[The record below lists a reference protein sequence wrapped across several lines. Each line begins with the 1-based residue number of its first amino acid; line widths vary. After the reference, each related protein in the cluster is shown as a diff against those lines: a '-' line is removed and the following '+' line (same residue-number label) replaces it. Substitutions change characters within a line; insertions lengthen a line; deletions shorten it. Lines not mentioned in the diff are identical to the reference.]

1 MATAKAIQYLLRPR
15 LARGLAVGVRAGPAG
30 GAGAMRH
37 VLLLGLVSVLVTVAG
52 FVEIR
57 RWL

>member
-1 MATAKAIQYLLRPR
+1 
-15 LARGLAVGVRAGPAG
+15 
-30 GAGAMRH
+30 MRH